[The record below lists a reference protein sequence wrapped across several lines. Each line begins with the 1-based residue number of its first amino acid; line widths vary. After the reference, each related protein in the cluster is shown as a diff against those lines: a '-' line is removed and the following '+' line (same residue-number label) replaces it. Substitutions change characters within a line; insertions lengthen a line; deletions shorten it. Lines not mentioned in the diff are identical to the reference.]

1 MISTFRLCNLKVSLK
16 LDFSDQMILKPSSPA
31 TPLGPL
37 HNIESIQRIQLLP
50 LEGGS
55 AGIAYLECFEKV
67 GASIT

>member
-1 MISTFRLCNLKVSLK
+1 
-16 LDFSDQMILKPSSPA
+16 MILKPSSPA

-50 LEGGS
+50 LEGGP
-55 AGIAYLECFEKV
+55 AGIAYLECFEKA